1 MCDTGVEVT
10 SSQLKNTSMSK
21 YTPVGCITLSICAHM
36 STTLYTAN
44 EFILLSLPK
53 NAAPA
58 VSPSS
63 NADSW
68 LQNEMLGGKSFV
80 SDFRIPEFKIGSLD
94 SLIVESEELAK
105 TDNQIGSS
113 IGKIVEILSGLN
125 EAGTNT
131 YKTVPINN
139 VPVPEYLENFQWNS
153 RKFRLDK
160 SIEELM
166 QLIANESSQLDA
178 DVRATNANYSAAKT
192 NLAAA
197 ERKKTGDLSVRSL
210 HDIVKPEDFILN
222 SEYLTTVLVAVPKSL
237 KSSFEKSYET
247 LAKNVVP
254 GSAGIIAED
263 SEYIL
268 YNVHLF
274 KKNVQEFT
282 SAAREKKFIPRE
294 FEYSEELI
302 DKLKKE
308 HDSSANLEQ
317 SLRVQL
323 VRLAKAAYS
332 DCFINWFHI
341 KALRIYVESVLRY
354 GLPPYFNTKIIAV
367 PPKNLT
373 KCKTELTEAFG
384 YLSGNAFAKNKQGKI
399 VKEDASLHQY
409 AALVDTDYEP
419 FVIYVVSL

>member
-1 MCDTGVEVT
+1 
-10 SSQLKNTSMSK
+10 
-21 YTPVGCITLSICAHM
+21 M

>member
-1 MCDTGVEVT
+1 
-10 SSQLKNTSMSK
+10 
-21 YTPVGCITLSICAHM
+21 M

-68 LQNEMLGGKSFV
+68 LQNEMLGGKAFV

-254 GSAGIIAED
+254 GSAGIIAQD
-263 SEYIL
+263 AEYIL

-274 KKNVQEFT
+274 KKSVQEFT

>member
-1 MCDTGVEVT
+1 
-10 SSQLKNTSMSK
+10 
-21 YTPVGCITLSICAHM
+21 M

-68 LQNEMLGGKSFV
+68 LQNEMLGGKAFV

-254 GSAGIIAED
+254 GSAGIIAQD
-263 SEYIL
+263 GEYIL

-274 KKNVQEFT
+274 KKSVQEFT

>member
-105 TDNQIGSS
+105 NDNQIGSS

>member
-1 MCDTGVEVT
+1 
-10 SSQLKNTSMSK
+10 
-21 YTPVGCITLSICAHM
+21 M

-44 EFILLSLPK
+44 EFILLSLPQ

-63 NADSW
+63 NTDSW
-68 LQNEMLGGKSFV
+68 LQTELIGGKAFV
-80 SDFRIPEFKIGSLD
+80 STFQIPEFKIGSLD

-125 EAGTNT
+125 EAGSNT

-166 QLIANESSQLDA
+166 QLISNESAQLDA
-178 DVRATNANYSAAKT
+178 DVRATNANYGTAKT

-210 HDIVKPEDFILN
+210 HDIVKPDDFILD

-237 KSSFEKSYET
+237 KSNFEKSYES
-247 LAKNVVP
+247 LAKYVVP
-254 GSAGIIAED
+254 GSAGIISQD

-274 KKNVQEFT
+274 KKSVQEFT
-282 SAAREKKFIPRE
+282 TAAREKKFIPRE

-341 KALRIYVESVLRY
+341 KALRIFVESVLRY

-419 FVIYVVSL
+419 FVIYVISL

>member
-1 MCDTGVEVT
+1 
-10 SSQLKNTSMSK
+10 
-21 YTPVGCITLSICAHM
+21 M

-68 LQNEMLGGKSFV
+68 LQKEMLGGKAFV

-254 GSAGIIAED
+254 GSAGIIAQD
-263 SEYIL
+263 AEYIL

-274 KKNVQEFT
+274 KKSVQEFT